1 MEEPLGRTPKLCPS
15 PSLLP
20 SLGPHPSTSCS
31 CCTHRAGGPLGA
43 QCFLLHGSRDHVPL
57 SKGPYKGQA
66 VEMASSAPSA
76 WGCLPSGA
84 TSDFVQRLK
93 RPLRACVRAREQA
106 RTCWRKCI
114 LAQDSGH
121 HTFICFEAMLES
133 SRKARGSTQLS
144 PAWAHVFFYCNKQC
158 LNVSRFLFL
167 WVLFIQKAC
176 NLGARPFPVLV
187 TIDSVETGPAVGL
200 WARSLACL
208 FHSLPRRPRCPLLQP
223 GQDGKLGPF
232 PCLPPNST
240 EAPDSQ

>member
-1 MEEPLGRTPKLCPS
+1 MEGSLGWTPKLCPF

-93 RPLRACVRAREQA
+93 RPLRACEGTSKNSLEKHAFWHKIRDITPSSALRPCWNLRGRPTGAPSFRLYGPMCSFTVTNNAL
-106 RTCWRKCI
+106 TCLVFC
-114 LAQDSGH
+114 SYG
-121 HTFICFEAMLES
+121 CYS
-133 SRKARGSTQLS
+133 SRRPA
-144 PAWAHVFFYCNKQC
+144 AWAP
-158 LNVSRFLFL
+158 
-167 WVLFIQKAC
+167 W
-176 NLGARPFPVLV
+176 PFPVLV

-200 WARSLACL
+200 WTRSLACL
-208 FHSLPRRPRCPLLQP
+208 FHSLPRRP
-223 GQDGKLGPF
+223 
-232 PCLPPNST
+232 
-240 EAPDSQ
+240 